1 MGGGG
6 GGILG
11 GILNPITDVLFGRVE
26 QPDMPDIPDPV
37 TPAAPAPSRKQD
49 TGAIVKT
56 GADAAENI
64 KNQRVSGRTSGSSSS
79 SAARSL
85 GTLGKRSVG
94 L

>member
-6 GGILG
+6 GL
-11 GILNPITDVLFGRVE
+11 LSPITDVLFGRPK
-26 QPDMPDIPDPV
+26 QPDMPSIPEPA

-56 GADAAENI
+56 GADAANDI
-64 KNQRVSGRTSGSSSS
+64 RNQRVSGRSSGSSSRG
-79 SAARSL
+79 ARSL
-85 GTLGKRSVG
+85 GTLGRSSLG